1 MDIRHNNC
9 DSSDISNY
17 NAFFDKLTKKEKE
30 EWYDEIYQMGF
41 LIFLLLEN
49 KEKSTKIANIKNL
62 QSNANK

>member
-30 EWYDEIYQMGF
+30 EWYDDIFQMSLLIY
-41 LIFLLLEN
+41 LLLEN
-49 KEKSTKIANIKNL
+49 KKNSSKIKYFK
-62 QSNANK
+62 Q